1 MACKCVR
8 KINTSKSFALVWPE
22 LTQYF
27 FVHLNAFVE
36 FLSAIIVILLFPCY
50 WGMRQQG
57 KLPLNYHKAL
67 HELD

>member
-22 LTQYF
+22 LMQYF

-36 FLSAIIVILLFPCY
+36 FLSAIV
-50 WGMRQQG
+50 
-57 KLPLNYHKAL
+57 
-67 HELD
+67 

>member
-27 FVHLNAFVE
+27 FVHLNDFVE
-36 FLSAIIVILLFPCY
+36 FLSAIIVILLFRCIL
-50 WGMRQQG
+50 GREAG
-57 KLPLNYHKAL
+57 G
-67 HELD
+67 